1 IYSFCRIAD
10 DAGDESPDTQ
20 TALERLDTLEQG
32 VHALSATDARDL
44 PAAPE
49 FCGPLWPALA
59 ETMLHFEI
67 PKQPLLDLISAFR
80 QDQRQPHYEDWE
92 SLIDYCR
99 RSANPVG
106 RIVLKLGGV
115 DETLDA
121 SGSSVAERS
130 DQICTGLQLANFWQ
144 DVSRDFHRQDQS
156 RIYLPAD
163 RMAAHGVTRQHIR
176 DGEFSTGFADMMREL
191 IARTDQFFDQGS
203 VIADRR
209 YVPKWLVGDLKL
221 FVAGGRQV
229 LRAIESQ
236 QYDVLRSRPV
246 VSKLT
251 QMRLTASAALGW
263 L

>member
-1 IYSFCRIAD
+1 
-10 DAGDESPDTQ
+10 
-20 TALERLDTLEQG
+20 
-32 VHALSATDARDL
+32 
-44 PAAPE
+44 
-49 FCGPLWPALA
+49 
-59 ETMLHFEI
+59 
-67 PKQPLLDLISAFR
+67 
-80 QDQRQPHYEDWE
+80 
-92 SLIDYCR
+92 
-99 RSANPVG
+99 
-106 RIVLKLGGV
+106 
-115 DETLDA
+115 
-121 SGSSVAERS
+121 
-130 DQICTGLQLANFWQ
+130 
-144 DVSRDFHRQDQS
+144 
-156 RIYLPAD
+156 LPAD